1 MDSIDIGLYISFI
14 LLAVAA
20 ASSVVMPLLHAI
32 KHPAGMVKSLFGI
45 GGLVVLFIVS
55 YSLSGSEL
63 SAKAVALGV
72 DESGSKMI
80 GAGLILFYLVF
91 VISVIGVIYSEVNK
105 ALK

>member
-14 LLAVAA
+14 LLAVAS

-32 KHPAGMVKSLFGI
+32 KHPAGMVKSLLGI
-45 GGLVVLFIVS
+45 GGLVVLFIVA

-63 SAKAVALGV
+63 SSKAIALGV

-80 GAGLILFYLVF
+80 GAGLILFYF
-91 VISVIGVIYSEVNK
+91 VLLLSIVGVIYSEISK

>member
-14 LLAVAA
+14 LLAVAT
-20 ASSVVMPLLHAI
+20 ASAVLMPLLNAI
-32 KHPAGMVKSLFGI
+32 KHPAGLVKSLIGV
-45 GGLVVLFIVS
+45 GGLVVLFIVA
-55 YSLSGSEL
+55 YSVSGSEL

-72 DESGSKMI
+72 DESGSKLI

-91 VISVIGVIYSEVNK
+91 VISIVGVIYSEVNK

>member
-14 LLAVAA
+14 LLAVAT
-20 ASSVVMPLLHAI
+20 ASAVLMPLLNAI
-32 KHPAGMVKSLFGI
+32 KHPAGLVKSLIGV
-45 GGLVVLFIVS
+45 GGLVVLFIVA
-55 YSLSGSEL
+55 YSVSGSEL

-72 DESGSKMI
+72 DESGSKLI

>member
-14 LLAVAA
+14 LLAVAT

-32 KHPAGMVKSLFGI
+32 KHPAGMIKSLFGI
-45 GGLVVLFIVS
+45 GGLVVLFVVS

-72 DESGSKMI
+72 DEAGSKMI
-80 GAGLILFYLVF
+80 GAGLILFYF
-91 VISVIGVIYSEVNK
+91 VLLLSIVGVIYSEISK

>member
-1 MDSIDIGLYISFI
+1 MDSIDIGLYISFV

-45 GGLVVLFIVS
+45 GGLVVLFILA

-72 DESGSKMI
+72 DASGSKMI

-91 VISVIGVIYSEVNK
+91 LISVVGVIYSEISK

>member
-14 LLAVAA
+14 LLAGAA

-32 KHPAGMVKSLFGI
+32 KHPAGMVKSLLGI
-45 GGLVVLFIVS
+45 GGLVVLFIVA

-63 SAKAVALGV
+63 SSKAIALGV

-80 GAGLILFYLVF
+80 GAGLILFYF
-91 VISVIGVIYSEVNK
+91 VLLLSIVGVIYSEISK

>member
-1 MDSIDIGLYISFI
+1 MDSIDIGLYLSFI
-14 LLAVAA
+14 LLAAATVSAVAL
-20 ASSVVMPLLHAI
+20 PLVHAI

-45 GGLVVLFIVS
+45 GGLVVLFVLA

-63 SAKAVALGV
+63 SSKAIALGV

-80 GAGLILFYLVF
+80 GAGLILFYF
-91 VISVIGVIYSEVNK
+91 VLLLSIIGVIFSEISK